1 MGIFT
6 QTFWNTVHGRFM
18 ENTLE
23 EIPNHFGVHFSP
35 ALLLLV
41 PGFFLFPSAY
51 YFLIVQTLLLAL
63 GAIPLYLVA
72 LRKIGS
78 KKLSIL
84 FAAAYLLYPGLHWL
98 NIFDFHEISL
108 FIPFFLWAFYF
119 FEKRVNVWAFVFL
132 FLAALT
138 REDAAL
144 ITAFF
149 GLYVMLNKTENKW
162 SRKKIIAGGLIFVI
176 SILYI
181 LAAAKIFMPAFGGG
195 FLRLDRYQHLGGGAS
210 EIVSNIVAN
219 PSLFADALFSK
230 DKLIYIFWMFL
241 PVLFLPFFALRGILL
256 FLPGLLENLLASYS
270 SQFSGL
276 YQYDAVVIPGIFL
289 AAILGFEFLSE
300 KTRNNKILFYLFLV
314 AALFTFAFRSPL
326 SPFNFPFE
334 ILSPKFDYSEIRK
347 IVNEIPEKYS
357 VASQANILP
366 HAAGREKI
374 YLLGSE
380 KEPPQILI
388 IDGNDY
394 FGFESAAL
402 FQKYVNRYYYSGNY
416 DSLVISGRYLLLYEK
431 GSGFFPETQKQ
442 NF

>member
-1 MGIFT
+1 MDTFRRHIVLGILIILYVLIFGIFASFRHYNFETQAWDMGIFT

-119 FEKRVNVWAFVFL
+119 FEKRVNVWAFIFL

-219 PSLFADALFSK
+219 PLLFA
-230 DKLIYIFWMFL
+230 
-241 PVLFLPFFALRGILL
+241 
-256 FLPGLLENLLASYS
+256 
-270 SQFSGL
+270 
-276 YQYDAVVIPGIFL
+276 DAVVIPGIFL

-402 FQKYVNRYYYSGNY
+402 FQKYVNRYYYSGTKRR
-416 DSLVISGRYLLLYEK
+416 S
-431 GSGFFPETQKQ
+431 Q
-442 NF
+442 